1 MQAPDLAEQRK
12 VMPEGYTKA
21 QIIGGT
27 KHLGKGSQEGAE
39 N

>member
-12 VMPEGYTKA
+12 VMPAGCTKA
-21 QIIGGT
+21 PIIGGT
-27 KHLGKGSQEGAE
+27 KYLGKGSKEGAG